1 MDYPNQ
7 NSIAFVKRFAD
18 RFSFSALLRADAFVK
33 VSVADQDGRI
43 VYQKMIKGQTGSN
56 KFTVANLS
64 ALKPGVYLVE
74 IRVEDEV
81 IREKLIKQ

>member
-1 MDYPNQ
+1 
-7 NSIAFVKRFAD
+7 
-18 RFSFSALLRADAFVK
+18 VK

-56 KFTVANLS
+56 KFSVANLS
-64 ALKPGVYLVE
+64 GLKPGVYLVE